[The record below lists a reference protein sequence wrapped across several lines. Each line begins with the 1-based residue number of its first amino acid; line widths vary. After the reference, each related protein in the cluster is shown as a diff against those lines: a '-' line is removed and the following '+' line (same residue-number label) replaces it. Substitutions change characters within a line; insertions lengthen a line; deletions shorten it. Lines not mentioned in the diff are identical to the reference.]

1 VHIHHFPAG
10 KSRPPRTYNRRD
22 PTRFARR
29 AATNLIAASLTGL
42 FHPGRIRMFGEPPVA
57 LRYDATIEQP
67 EADEA
72 EVGQALIDTMRKIS
86 ETTLEHEGRP
96 TRSVHAKPHGVIVG
110 ELEIA
115 DGLPPVLAQG
125 LFSRPGRYPV
135 VMRLSTIPGDLLDDS
150 VSTPRGLGLKIIGVQ
165 GARLPGSEGDVTQD
179 FVLVNGPAFGAPN
192 AKAFL
197 ANLKLLAATT
207 DKIEGVKKVMSG
219 AMQGLQ
225 KLVIAASGEPNA
237 TIATLGGQPETHI
250 LGETFYSQVPILY
263 GDYIAKI
270 AVAPVSTNLTDLT
283 DAPLKVNGVPDALRG
298 TVTEFFA
305 SNIGVWEIRAQLCT
319 NLEDTPVEN
328 AAKIWPEEESPY
340 ITVGRITAAPQSTW
354 NSVRE
359 KAVDEG
365 YSFSPWHGLAAHR
378 PLGSVMRV
386 RKAAYEAG
394 AKFRA
399 THGGRTIAEPRTVDF

>member
-1 VHIHHFPAG
+1 MLGDLP
-10 KSRPPRTYNRRD
+10 
-22 PTRFARR
+22 
-29 AATNLIAASLTGL
+29 L
-42 FHPGRIRMFGEPPVA
+42 A
-57 LRYDATIEQP
+57 LRYDPSVEEL

-72 EVGQALIDTMRKIS
+72 ETGQALIDTMRKIS
-86 ETTLEHEGRP
+86 ETTLAHEGRAI
-96 TRSVHAKPHGVIVG
+96 RSVHAKPHGIIVG
-110 ELEIA
+110 ELEVP
-115 DGLPPVLAQG
+115 DDLPAVLAQG
-125 LFSRPGRYPV
+125 LFSKPGRYPV

-150 VSTPRGLGLKIIGVQ
+150 VSTPRGVGIKVIGVE

-197 ANLKLLAATT
+197 ANLKMLAATT
-207 DKIEGVKKVMSG
+207 DKIEGVKKVVSS

-225 KLVIAASGEPNA
+225 KVAVAISGKPNA
-237 TIATLGGQPETHI
+237 TIATLGGQAETHI

-263 GDYIAKI
+263 GDYIVKI
-270 AVAPVSTNLTDLT
+270 AVAPASPSLAALTG
-283 DAPLKVNGVPDALRG
+283 APLEVNGKPDALREA
-298 TVTEFFA
+298 VSDFFA
-305 SNIGVWEIRAQLCT
+305 KTNAVWEVKVQLCT
-319 NLEDTPVEN
+319 DLKTTPVEN
-328 AAKIWPEEESPY
+328 AAKVWPEDESPY

-354 NSVRE
+354 NEARA

-394 AKFRA
+394 ARFRA
-399 THGGRTIAEPRTVDF
+399 ANGPAIAEPRAIDF